1 MRMAK
6 RSQTQRDAQLNA
18 MEAARGAAAKRAD
31 AKAQAAREQDDRERA
46 MAEHV
51 ANGHPGGWGNW
62 QYADDYKTETRTCR
76 VCGATETRPVR
87 L

>member
-1 MRMAK
+1 
-6 RSQTQRDAQLNA
+6 
-18 MEAARGAAAKRAD
+18 MEAARGAAATRAA
-31 AKAQAAREQDDRERA
+31 AKDKAEREQADRERE

-51 ANGHPGGWGNW
+51 ANGHPYGWKNW
-62 QYADDYKTETRTCR
+62 QYADDYKTETRVCR